1 MRIGFWDPY
10 LAALGGG
17 EKYLLTML
25 EEALALPGAQVA
37 LLSDEPP
44 RPLEWQRLGVH
55 VREGA
60 LDHLPAGDEAS
71 VTERSRGLDLLVV
84 TSHDVPPRSL
94 AARSVAMIQFPSRHH
109 RRPWQRALNVVGVR
123 RAPAA
128 LASYDLFLC
137 NSQFTRGHI
146 VRRLGV
152 DATVLPPPV
161 DLPPATVPAGGRDP
175 VILSVGRF
183 FRGWHAKRHDV
194 LIDAFRTL
202 QPDDGVEL
210 HLAGGL
216 DRADPGAAGYL
227 EELRARA
234 DGLPVRFHVDV
245 DRPGLEALYARASL
259 YWHAAGFGV
268 DGRRHPERMEH
279 FGITTVEA
287 MARGPVALAYAG
299 GGQEEIV
306 DPDRTGVLWRTEDQ
320 LVRASAALLA
330 DPAQRE
336 AMAAAA
342 ARAVRAY
349 ARERFAA
356 RVRDEVLAPVG

>member
-10 LAALGGG
+10 LTALGGG

-25 EEALALPGAQVA
+25 EEALMLPGAQVA

-44 RPLEWQRLGVH
+44 RPREWARLGVH
-55 VREGA
+55 VHDGA
-60 LDHLPAGDEAS
+60 LHHVPAGDEAV
-71 VTERSRGLDLLVV
+71 VTERSRELDVLVV
-84 TSHDVPPRSL
+84 TTHDVPPRSL

-109 RRPWQRALNVVGVR
+109 RRSWQRALDAAGVR

-137 NSQFTRGHI
+137 NSQFTRRHI
-146 VRRLGV
+146 VSRLGV

-161 DLPPATVPAGGRDP
+161 DMPPSPVTLRGRDP
-175 VILSVGRF
+175 MILSVGRF

-194 LIDAFRTL
+194 LIDAFRTM
-202 QPDDGVEL
+202 QPAAGVEL

-216 DRADPGAAGYL
+216 DRADPGSAAYL
-227 EELRARA
+227 SELRAQA
-234 DGLPVRFHVDV
+234 DGLPVHFHVDV
-245 DRPGLEALYARASL
+245 DRDDLEALYARASL
-259 YWHAAGFGV
+259 YWHAAGFGQ

-287 MARGPVALAYAG
+287 MARGAVPLAYAG

-306 DPDRTGVLWRTEDQ
+306 DPDRTGVLWRTKGE
-320 LVRASAALLA
+320 LVEASAALLA
-330 DPAQRE
+330 DPARRE
-336 AMAAAA
+336 VVAAAG
-342 ARAVRAY
+342 ARAAHAY

-356 RVRDEVLAPVG
+356 RVRDEVLAPAG